1 MGRLAVLAITSAAS
15 IILLVVLLV
24 LMEAL
29 IVVLGGDVERERGHV
44 SFLAVSPTGIMII
57 VHRYGVLVVCM
68 CIPVI
73 TLVRL
78 VGERLSRKTST
89 TKVVSSGVV
98 VRLDRFHNSML
109 IPFLLR
115 RFQHSVIRP
124 RAIVSALLM
133 VTFVFWIAIPHAT
146 IPRL

>member
-57 VHRYGVLVVCM
+57 VHRYGVLVRVHVYPCDY
-68 CIPVI
+68 
-73 TLVRL
+73 
-78 VGERLSRKTST
+78 SRKTGGRKALEENFDDQGRILWSCRT
-89 TKVVSSGVV
+89 ARS
-98 VRLDRFHNSML
+98 
-109 IPFLLR
+109 IPQLHVDTLLA
-115 RFQHSVIRP
+115 P
-124 RAIVSALLM
+124 ALPAFGNP
-133 VTFVFWIAIPHAT
+133 T
-146 IPRL
+146 